1 MKLSSLRLSRGRIGG
16 YVNTEFT
23 PEVAAE
29 FGAVLGTSLGE
40 RSIVVTA
47 RDYYPPSRMIKRAF
61 TAGLMSTGVT
71 VIDFHATTT
80 PELVYA
86 IKRFGAKAG
95 VQFSVS
101 NIEENYINL
110 KIFDFHGIEYSA
122 DRLDSMREKARH
134 GKIIRTRPER
144 IGWVTYAE
152 YIHDIYIASLINYI
166 DADPILNSFIRVIA
180 DLNYG
185 PTNMVLPELL
195 SQLGVDLISLNAH
208 KPPVFKGVYNLPKP
222 ESIKNLSTA
231 VEAMGIDVGVAF
243 SADASSVFI
252 IDDKGVPLEP
262 EELFALL
269 VKYYATGAIVTTAS
283 SSQLVEYTAEQAG
296 LRVFKVEYMPDSV
309 PRMVRRKRAS
319 MGGTDC
325 GEYLFTGFSP
335 SPDGLLTLLKVLEL
349 IAKTEKPL
357 SKLRKELKKPTKY
370 SVPVEMEA
378 IGAYNALFNLAK
390 NREIDDIIVTP
401 LGAKIKIAN
410 KWFAVKILD
419 ENRLVVESEKVRS
432 KSKLAEIGEQIKL
445 LISEK
450 SYV

>member
-1 MKLSSLRLSRGRIGG
+1 LSSLRLSRGRIGG

-29 FGAVLGTSLGE
+29 FGAVLGTFLGE

-101 NIEENYINL
+101 NVEENYINL

-122 DRLDSMREKARH
+122 DRLDNMREKVRQ

-166 DADPILNSFIRVIA
+166 DADPILDSFIRVIA

-208 KPPVFKGVYNLPKP
+208 KPPVFKGVYNLPKID
-222 ESIKNLSTA
+222 SIKNLSAA
-231 VEAMGIDVGVAF
+231 VRAMGIDLGVTF
-243 SADASSVFI
+243 SADASSIFVV
-252 IDDKGVPLEP
+252 DDEGVPLEP
-262 EELFALL
+262 DELFALL
-269 VKYYATGAIVTTAS
+269 IKYYATGSIVTTTS
-283 SSQLVEYTAEQAG
+283 SSQIIEYAAEQSG
-296 LRVFKVEYMPDSV
+296 LKVYRVEYMPDSV
-309 PRMVRRKRAS
+309 PRTIRRRRAS

-325 GEYLFTGFSP
+325 GEYIFTGFSP
-335 SPDGLLTLLKVLEL
+335 SPDGLLTLLRILEL

-357 SKLRKELKKPTKY
+357 SELRKELKKPKKY
-370 SVPVEMEA
+370 SVPIELEA
-378 IGAYNALFNLAK
+378 NKARDAVFELAR

-401 LGAKIKIAN
+401 LGAKIKVAN
-410 KWFAVKILD
+410 KWFTVKMLD
-419 ENRLVVESEKVRS
+419 ENRLAVESEKIRS
-432 KSKLAEIGEQIKL
+432 KKKLTEIGEQVKL
-445 LISEK
+445 LLFER
-450 SYV
+450 SYVS